1 MSSQTRRRATT
12 LVALTVAAVLGVSAG
27 CDSGSE
33 DDPMDDG
40 SDPATAPTASPD
52 STAPSDPTMS
62 DALQR
67 SRRAFLDATLGLRSA
82 GYAPTFG
89 YTRYAICTDESADW
103 RASAN
108 GRLNR
113 QPPIGSSRADA
124 EAIRDDLVGVGWVP
138 YDTSTSPDGIRE
150 LTSHWIVTVE
160 RDDLTLN
167 VSLYDEQPYILMRVL
182 GPCLPATAEQRQ
194 EYETAEDQ
202 RFAVPAANHE
212 DT

>member
-1 MSSQTRRRATT
+1 MTYRRATM
-12 LVALTVAAVLGVSAG
+12 LVALMVSAGLGMLAG

-33 DDPMDDG
+33 DNPMDDG
-40 SDPATAPTASPD
+40 SDPASAP
-52 STAPSDPTMS
+52 STAPSDQAMA

-89 YTRYAICTDESADW
+89 FTHYAICTDESADW
-103 RASAN
+103 RVSAN

-113 QPPIGSSRADA
+113 QPPTGSTRADA
-124 EAIRDDLVGVGWVP
+124 EAIRDDLVGVGWTP
-138 YDTSTSPDGIRE
+138 YNTSTSPDGIRE

-167 VSLYDEQPYILMRVL
+167 VSLYDNQSYILMRVL
-182 GPCLPATAEQRQ
+182 GPCLPATPEQQR

-202 RFAVPAANHE
+202 RFAVPAANR
-212 DT
+212 DA